1 MGLGKGE
8 SWDVGKPK
16 SRKKTNDAV
25 EETGCWVRLRS
36 IGSCAVFLQDL
47 KWIALLVASVLIV
60 VILYFPLKSFY
71 VVLKLHF
78 LIAMDFV
85 VSINFICISEGIIGN
100 ASSVHIL
107 WIYVVCLAPAV
118 SY

>member
-16 SRKKTNDAV
+16 SRKKKNDAV
-25 EETGCWVRLRS
+25 EETGCWVRLRF
-36 IGSCAVFLQDL
+36 IGSCISSRSKVDSSISGISTHCGNPL
-47 KWIALLVASVLIV
+47 
-60 VILYFPLKSFY
+60 FPLKSFY

-85 VSINFICISEGIIGN
+85 VSIKFNLLHLLF
-100 ASSVHIL
+100 
-107 WIYVVCLAPAV
+107 
-118 SY
+118 